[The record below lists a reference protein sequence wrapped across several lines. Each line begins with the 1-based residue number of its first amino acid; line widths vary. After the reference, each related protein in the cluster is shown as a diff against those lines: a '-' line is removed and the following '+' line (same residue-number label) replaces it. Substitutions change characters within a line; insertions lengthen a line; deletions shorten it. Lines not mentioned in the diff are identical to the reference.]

1 MDVFATAFLPGTLYL
16 QKLLLS
22 SHPVIDVGENFIKQ
36 TYRSRCTI
44 LSSNGP
50 LMISVPLRKNDSKR
64 VLDME
69 ISYAED
75 WQTKALRAIRSS
87 YANSPYY
94 EHFQDEFEELLMRKE
109 SLLHLYNYELFNWM
123 LKNLLIE
130 KEFSISDEYITS
142 EFNFDL
148 RSIDFDGSPEL
159 KKLQAYKQVFSHK
172 TNFIPGLSGI
182 DLLFNKGPE
191 SLPFLQ

>member
-1 MDVFATAFLPGTLYL
+1 MDVFATAFLPGTLYFKKWL
-16 QKLLLS
+16 QS
-22 SHPVIDVGENFIKQ
+22 NDPVIDLGENFIKQ

-50 LMISVPLRKNDSKR
+50 LMITIPLRKNDSKR
-64 VLDME
+64 VGDIE

-75 WQTKALRAIRSS
+75 WQTKGLRAIRSS

-94 EHFQDEFEELLMRKE
+94 EHYQEEFEALFMSKNELLY
-109 SLLHLYNYELFNWM
+109 SYNRELFNWL
-123 LKNLLIE
+123 LKNLYIE
-130 KEFSISDEYITS
+130 KNPGYSTEFISVGFNNDFRS
-142 EFNFDL
+142 KEF
-148 RSIDFDGSPEL
+148 GSSLEM
-159 KKLQAYKQVFSHK
+159 KEYKQVFSHK
-172 TNFIPGLSGI
+172 VNFIPGLSVI